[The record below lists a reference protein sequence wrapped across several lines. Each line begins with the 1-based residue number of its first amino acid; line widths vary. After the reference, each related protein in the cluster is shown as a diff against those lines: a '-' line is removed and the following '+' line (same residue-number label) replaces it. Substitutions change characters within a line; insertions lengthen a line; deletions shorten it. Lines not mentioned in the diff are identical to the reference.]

1 MQPNTSLDFHKLL
14 KVSDYIHKPTHRNG
28 GINNHYWK
36 DIAIAPYT
44 KLPHAGS
51 SIGITCPSFQILMLV
66 HLLPS
71 QGLFFIGIA
80 LILDVLQ
87 QFSI

>member
-1 MQPNTSLDFHKLL
+1 MQPSTCLDFHKLL
-14 KVSDYIHKPTHRNG
+14 KVSSYIHKPTHRNG

-36 DIAIAPYT
+36 DITFAPYT
-44 KLPHAGS
+44 KPHAGA

-66 HLLPS
+66 HLLSS
-71 QGLFFIGIA
+71 QGLFFIRIA

-87 QFSI
+87 